1 MTFQELFDR
10 LGRIDQEAVSLLEE
24 AGYYSEEG
32 LSESVHALEDA
43 LEDAFFRKQAEELL
57 GAYETLH
64 EELRYLMRPAH
75 GEYTLEQFPNG
86 RYGYYDADGREHS
99 FSCGDSFEAKIC
111 NKYGRW
117 AWNRV
122 RMEHDGHDYFLQC
135 FGGVPLCGLIV
146 RERR

>member
-10 LGRIDQEAVSLLEE
+10 LGRIDREAASLLEE

-32 LSESVHALEDA
+32 LGGSVHALGDA
-43 LEDAFFRKQAEELL
+43 LEDAFLREQAEDLL
-57 GAYETLH
+57 EPFEILH
-64 EELRYLMRPAH
+64 EELRYLMRPVH
-75 GEYTLEQFPNG
+75 GAYTLEQFPNG
-86 RYGYYDADGREHS
+86 RYGYYDEDGKEHC
-99 FSCGDSFEAKIC
+99 FTCGDSFEAKIC

-122 RMEHDGHDYFLQC
+122 RMEHDGVDYFLRC
-135 FGGVPLCGLIV
+135 FGDVPLCGLKV